1 MSSVSPKTI
10 AQNVAARRR
19 GSKIS
24 NNRPIN
30 NTSPN
35 TRSKRS
41 VGSINSHS
49 TNSITRRTTRIQTRS
64 ATANSRSNSISRPT
78 VDIETGT
85 LIRRPVKRRR
95 QEKSLSMFFLALDE
109 SHNGA
114 TKRERSVTNTRSSL
128 YNNKTIDNDV
138 TSSDDTAMDLSS
150 DVTMEED
157 ATDMTSNES
166 VDAMIIDSK
175 DLASG
180 EISDFLIESPK
191 LMLNHSKEASDI
203 NQIEEMLINSTDE
216 KSKMSTTVDTKD
228 FIDKPPQ
235 DSSNEIVDK
244 LVNVNNINSTD
255 VVINDSEKKG
265 STDEDSINNEIKET
279 IENSNDIIIED
290 DLSDKSKNANI
301 LESNFKDTMKDESLK
316 SNIQNSSNKMINE
329 IENLLNNESMDI
341 NGDNTYNT
349 LDNKLDVVDVTEET
363 EKNHSEK
370 VMVDDLNNK
379 PIRIPFNETIQDSE
393 NKQSSLMDKP
403 MNEAMKDPSDRTINE
418 SKVTIS
424 NESEVTINNKSEAT
438 INNNKSEDSAKDDS
452 INELTC
458 EIIDIVEKA
467 RPKNEKYQNENL
479 NTSNEETGNTLD
491 DSDIRRDK
499 KDDNLLKQVRIESSF
514 PNDPNCLTKEK
525 NDSNATNISIF
536 ANLGLVESEENVK
549 TNSVIENKIIT
560 NLNSNEI
567 TNSNLIEDASEKI
580 PSVDNEGM
588 NILNTEKKIEE
599 KLEKL
604 DNCFRIPPGIEV
616 INLISDDEEN
626 EEEDDVI
633 TVNSWSSMD
642 VNIDEDDI
650 PFLSDPEEGE
660 WHSSEDENTEQDN
673 VKEKYNKKEEE
684 EEDENK
690 FKINDLMKGMNS
702 HTMIKLI
709 DRIFPLGTKR
719 KKSMYSRKSASS
731 T

>member
-35 TRSKRS
+35 TRSKRNAS
-41 VGSINSHS
+41 TSNSHS

-128 YNNKTIDNDV
+128 YNNKNIDNDV

-175 DLASG
+175 DSESKG
-180 EISDFLIESPK
+180 ISDFLIDSPK
-191 LMLNHSKEASDI
+191 LMLNHSKEVSDI

-216 KSKMSTTVDTKD
+216 KSKMSTTVDIKD
-228 FIDKPPQ
+228 SIDKPPQ
-235 DSSNEIVDK
+235 DSSNEIVDG
-244 LVNVNNINSTD
+244 LTNVINITSTD
-255 VVINDSEKKG
+255 VVVDGSEKKG
-265 STDEDSINNEIKET
+265 SLDEKKIKET
-279 IENSNDIIIED
+279 TENSNDLIIE
-290 DLSDKSKNANI
+290 DLSDKSKDANI

-316 SNIQNSSNKMINE
+316 SNIQSSSNKMINE
-329 IENLLNNESMDI
+329 IENVLNNESMDTKD
-341 NGDNTYNT
+341 DNTYNT
-349 LDNKLDVVDVTEET
+349 LDNKLDIVTEEIET
-363 EKNHSEK
+363 NHSEK
-370 VMVDDLNNK
+370 VMADNLNNK
-379 PIRIPFNETIQDSE
+379 SIKIPFNETIQDSE

-403 MNEAMKDPSDRTINE
+403 MNEAMRDLSDKTINE
-418 SKVTIS
+418 SKVIVRGITI
-424 NESEVTINNKSEAT
+424 
-438 INNNKSEDSAKDDS
+438 NNKSEDSAKGDS
-452 INELTC
+452 KDMPINELTC
-458 EIIDIVEKA
+458 QIIDIVEKA

-479 NTSNEETGNTLD
+479 NISNEETGNTLD

-499 KDDNLLKQVRIESSF
+499 TSIDLQQKENNLLKQVRIESSF
-514 PNDPNCLTKEK
+514 PNDPSCLTEK
-525 NDSNATNISIF
+525 RNDSNDTNISIF
-536 ANLGLVESEENVK
+536 ANLGLVESEENME
-549 TNSVIENKIIT
+549 TNSVIENKVT
-560 NLNSNEI
+560 NLDSNKI
-567 TNSNLIEDASEKI
+567 TNSDLIENASEKI

-588 NILNTEKKIEE
+588 NILDTEKKIEE
-599 KLEKL
+599 KL
-604 DNCFRIPPGIEV
+604 DNSFSIPPGIEV

-626 EEEDDVI
+626 EEDDVI

-660 WHSSEDENTEQDN
+660 WHSSEEENMEQDN
-673 VKEKYNKKEEE
+673 AKEKYKKDDEE

-719 KKSMYSRKSASS
+719 RKSMYSRKSASS
-731 T
+731 S